1 MQTHYAHSGAVTQ
14 GLSYC
19 DLPLTGCQGGAHYA
33 LPYASRRVLT
43 KRVPRACII
52 DGVGISDII
61 GIEAVHTAAPDAV
74 IVTHT

>member
-1 MQTHYAHSGAVTQ
+1 MQTLYAHSGAVTQ

-19 DLPLTGCQGGAHYA
+19 DLPLTGGQGGAHYA

-52 DGVGISDII
+52 DGVGITDTI
-61 GIEAVHTAAPDAV
+61 GIGDVYTVDSLLEKSGR
-74 IVTHT
+74 